1 MNALPVVSLTASSF
15 KFFQFP
21 SLHPSL
27 SHSPSFFFTKS
38 LILTPPRLR
47 QLSFKSLNS
56 LSPSQ
61 SQLSEE
67 YEEEEDEEEE
77 DEEEYED
84 DDGDDEAA
92 DEYDEISD
100 ETRNSDDEAEFSVDL
115 PAESSRQRVEFRW
128 QRVEKLRSLVRD
140 FGVEMI
146 DIDELI
152 SIYDFRI
159 DKFQVFF
166 FVFVY
171 ITLWILEVLKSE
183 IA

>member
-1 MNALPVVSLTASSF
+1 M
-15 KFFQFP
+15 
-21 SLHPSL
+21 
-27 SHSPSFFFTKS
+27 
-38 LILTPPRLR
+38 
-47 QLSFKSLNS
+47 NS

-67 YEEEEDEEEE
+67 YEEEDEEEE
-77 DEEEYED
+77 DEEEEDED

-92 DEYDEISD
+92 DEYEDIID
-100 ETRNSDDEAEFSVDL
+100 ETRNSDDEAEFPVDL

-159 DKFQVFF
+159 DKFQV
-166 FVFVY
+166 
-171 ITLWILEVLKSE
+171 
-183 IA
+183 